1 MEEDGAW
8 SDMMDYYLVV
18 VVGGLAGFKS
28 YSVGMVLEWE
38 YHRLRSNN
46 TSYHD
51 VCHGCF
57 PILDFGF

>member
-28 YSVGMVLEWE
+28 YSVGMVWNG
-38 YHRLRSNN
+38 SII
-46 TSYHD
+46 D
-51 VCHGCF
+51 
-57 PILDFGF
+57 